1 MSLLVTGGL
10 GFLGK
15 QVARHYLKRGT
26 VWAPKFGKAVPL
38 EQLTLFD
45 VPGILDPS
53 DDAGGLPPDLAADN
67 RVRIMTGDLTE
78 EGVADEIVDES
89 FVCAASSLRQ
99 RSSG

>member
-45 VPGILDPS
+45 VRAFWTRRTTLVDCHLTS
-53 DDAGGLPPDLAADN
+53 LPTIA
-67 RVRIMTGDLTE
+67 
-78 EGVADEIVDES
+78 
-89 FVCAASSLRQ
+89 CAL
-99 RSSG
+99 